1 LSFNPGAILK
11 RLMAVQPLSRV
22 RPEEEGGPT
31 LRRVLGWPALIGIG
45 LGTML
50 GGIFTTMGPG
60 TQAAGPGVILAFIL
74 SGAACV
80 FVALCYAEF
89 ASMVPV
95 AGSAY
100 TYAYATL
107 GEFIAWIIGWDLIL
121 EYGISA
127 APVASSFSGYVQEY
141 LQSFKITLPAWSQS
155 AQLAT
160 AWAPASI
167 GSWHFHTLH
176 VDLLA
181 SHYDVIAAVIVLLI
195 SVLLAIGIRESAGA
209 NAIFVWVQVAAF
221 IIFFI
226 ACFSAIHPA
235 NFTPF
240 APNGL
245 HAIVRSA
252 ALVFFAYIGFDT
264 VTVASEES
272 RNPQRDVPIGV
283 IGSLVIGGILYI
295 LIAVFTVGVVPWQH
309 VDTNSAMGQAVRLA
323 SSNRF
328 FIAAVT
334 AGAIAGTTSV
344 MVTSLL
350 GQTRIFYVM
359 ARDRMLPP
367 VFAAVHPRFRTPA
380 RMTMITGVLVSILAL
395 IVPLEKLLELVN
407 IGTLSAFVIVS
418 IGVFVLR
425 FVAPHAH
432 RPFKAPFGLAMS
444 VLGCVSCLWM
454 MAALP
459 AATWIRFVVWFAV
472 GVVIYAI
479 YGYRHSLLRVQQAD
493 APEPSVIDPT
503 VR

>member
-1 LSFNPGAILK
+1 
-11 RLMAVQPLSRV
+11 
-22 RPEEEGGPT
+22 
-31 LRRVLGWPALIGIG
+31 
-45 LGTML
+45 
-50 GGIFTTMGPG
+50 
-60 TQAAGPGVILAFIL
+60 
-74 SGAACV
+74 
-80 FVALCYAEF
+80 
-89 ASMVPV
+89 
-95 AGSAY
+95 
-100 TYAYATL
+100 
-107 GEFIAWIIGWDLIL
+107 
-121 EYGISA
+121 
-127 APVASSFSGYVQEY
+127 
-141 LQSFKITLPAWSQS
+141 
-155 AQLAT
+155 
-160 AWAPASI
+160 
-167 GSWHFHTLH
+167 
-176 VDLLA
+176 
-181 SHYDVIAAVIVLLI
+181 
-195 SVLLAIGIRESAGA
+195 
-209 NAIFVWVQVAAF
+209 
-221 IIFFI
+221 
-226 ACFSAIHPA
+226 
-235 NFTPF
+235 
-240 APNGL
+240 
-245 HAIVRSA
+245 
-252 ALVFFAYIGFDT
+252 
-264 VTVASEES
+264 
-272 RNPQRDVPIGV
+272 
-283 IGSLVIGGILYI
+283 
-295 LIAVFTVGVVPWQH
+295 
-309 VDTNSAMGQAVRLA
+309 MGQAVRLA

-380 RMTMITGVLVSILAL
+380 RMTMITGVLVAILAL

-493 APEPSVIDPT
+493 AREPTAIDPT